1 MIFEMNRKWK
11 HNIILSDESPD
22 LIQLSEEDDSEV
34 FAVVLFFAY
43 FLIKEP
49 KDDEPKLEV
58 THFSG
63 SKKLMC

>member
-58 THFSG
+58 THFFW
-63 SKKLMC
+63 